1 MKTNNLTLRKNAS
14 VFAAMILAL
23 TTISQG
29 SEMKNWRS
37 NDWNTS
43 TVRELVA
50 FSTRADL
57 KKTLGAP
64 DENRGSTWV
73 YSGVMV
79 QNAEG
84 VKTRHKLVIDFEGT
98 NDDSKVT
105 NVSLEET
112 D

>member
-1 MKTNNLTLRKNAS
+1 
-14 VFAAMILAL
+14 
-23 TTISQG
+23 
-29 SEMKNWRS
+29 MKNWRS

-84 VKTRHKLVIDFEGT
+84 VKTRHKLVIYFEGT